1 MKDKYPYRVVPLPYP
16 YNDLEPYID
25 TETMKLHHDKHY
37 QSYVDNLNNTLK
49 DYPSLQEQYLTG
61 LLKDP
66 SLIPL
71 VIRKKVIDN
80 GGGVYNH
87 KLYFNLMQSTK
98 NNQGRF
104 NELNNQFGSTDN
116 FKSIFKNAAMNV
128 FGSGWLWLVKNCDGK
143 LMILSTPNQNTPLPI
158 EVYPVLALD
167 LWEHAYY
174 KKYDNRKGVMIFF
187 LIRLKTL

>member
-71 VIRKKVIDN
+71 VINNYYDEKNQKIVKVDVGGYRKRRENNIERMAVEFGKQVARTKQEIKLDN
-80 GGGVYNH
+80 LNSYERKIIH
-87 KLYFNLMQSTK
+87 DKLSSWK
-98 NNQGRF
+98 
-104 NELNNQFGSTDN
+104 D
-116 FKSIFKNAAMNV
+116 
-128 FGSGWLWLVKNCDGK
+128 VKTFSVGEEPDR
-143 LMILSTPNQNTPLPI
+143 
-158 EVYPVLALD
+158 Y
-167 LWEHAYY
+167 
-174 KKYDNRKGVMIFF
+174 
-187 LIRLKTL
+187 LIIQPK